1 MNRQILFV
9 VPTIMSRPSFEI
21 NNLEINSK
29 RFPNHRFLFISN
41 IENSS
46 FNSYKPKAKNIEKYI
61 SGVQFSISEA
71 INLGYSLNKGEHYFC
86 FLQSD
91 ATITEQAVNSVIKL
105 CDDTNMNSGVIGIRS
120 HSQFRLYKKSMGNHY
135 GLKVFRVLW
144 SDGIMFLR
152 SSLFEDMGGFSTD
165 YFGDKESQDFCY
177 RVHDK
182 GYNNFYIQSLE
193 SNIGWTHTPVGFGDK
208 SKDNR
213 KLYLKKVD
221 ESIKI
226 FNNKWDKWEE
236 KQKHLFV

>member
-1 MNRQILFV
+1 MNKQILFV

-21 NNLEINSK
+21 SNLEINSK
-29 RFPNHRFLFISN
+29 IFSNHRFLFISN
-41 IENSS
+41 VENNN
-46 FNSYKPKAKNIEKYI
+46 FHNYNPKNKNIEKYI

-71 INLGYSLNKGEHYFC
+71 VNLGYSLNKDEYYFC

-91 ATITEQAVNSVIKL
+91 ATITKEAIDSVIKL
-105 CDDTNMNSGVIGIRS
+105 CDDPNMNSGVIGIRS
-120 HSQFRLYKKSMGNHY
+120 HSQFRTYNKFMGNHY
-135 GLKVFRVLW
+135 GLKVYKVLW
-144 SDGIMFLR
+144 SDGIMFMK
-152 SSLFEDMGGFSTD
+152 SSLFETMCGFSNE

-177 RVHDK
+177 RVHHE
-182 GYNNFYIQSLE
+182 GYNNLFIQPLE
-193 SNIGWTHTPVGFGDK
+193 SNIKWTHNSVGFGDK
-208 SKDNR
+208 SKDNK